1 MSKMDDF
8 IGLSAVLTGFAESK
22 LAPQID
28 PIDIKSEYLP
38 LWQEKVDEQS
48 NGLSSKILATY
59 SDLKSVQPPL
69 SDQKIGEAM
78 LSERN
83 GADFTMACR
92 QLIYLWYM
100 GAWPSVPK
108 DNSRTDFTIV
118 SSKAYSTGLVWQV
131 MQAHPMGDSNERYG
145 YWAEKPSAT
154 LSDFTGHSSE
164 Q

>member
-1 MSKMDDF
+1 MSKMDNF

-38 LWQEKVDEQS
+38 LWQEKVEEQS

-59 SDLKSVQPPL
+59 NDLKSVQPPL

-83 GADFTMACR
+83 GADFTR
-92 QLIYLWYM
+92 
-100 GAWPSVPK
+100 V
-108 DNSRTDFTIV
+108 
-118 SSKAYSTGLVWQV
+118 
-131 MQAHPMGDSNERYG
+131 
-145 YWAEKPSAT
+145 
-154 LSDFTGHSSE
+154 
-164 Q
+164 